1 MGVLNSKLNLLY
13 VMNLL
18 TDYTIG
24 RLRLKE
30 AIDFEINNNNRI

>member
-1 MGVLNSKLNLLY
+1 MEVLNSKLNLLY

-18 TDYTIG
+18 TNYTIH
-24 RLRLKE
+24 RLKE